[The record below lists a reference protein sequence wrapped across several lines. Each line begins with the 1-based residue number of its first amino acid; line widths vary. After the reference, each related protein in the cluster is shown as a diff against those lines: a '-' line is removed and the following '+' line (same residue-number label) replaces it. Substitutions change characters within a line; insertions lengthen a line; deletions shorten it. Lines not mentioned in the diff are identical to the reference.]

1 MSARAIS
8 AKYYEL
14 LAKIYKNINN
24 NKIKWTQ
31 ALNADYFTAELNY
44 RFKIR
49 IYKTVGN
56 LAQRYILKMF
66 DDGGLKVFEVS
77 SDKNG
82 RDEVKVGNELMK
94 VSDILEEI
102 YEWARAFSLD
112 IIEKIDK
119 AGEMLDDLAREIEE
133 TKSVPLI
140 NKQ

>member
-133 TKSVPLI
+133 TKSVPPI